1 MTVENRPLLSWAR
14 RQEIRVGAVIA
25 VALAIGFVVWLVA
38 IRDGGSSSKAN
49 VTSIAPTAA
58 TPDRLHSLAQDAGHP
73 VYWAGPASGTTYEL
87 TVTSSGRIYVRYLP
101 TGVPVGSTSA
111 RYTIVGTYPVDN
123 AYNVLNALARKTG
136 EKSFPAPR
144 GGFAVYADTSPTNIY
159 LAYPDQKNVQIEVYD
174 PSPKRARDLI
184 MSGHIASV
192 P

>member
-1 MTVENRPLLSWAR
+1 MVTVEHRPIPPWAR

-38 IRDGGSSSKAN
+38 IRDGGSSKQK
-49 VTSIAPTAA
+49 VTSTPATAA
-58 TPDRLHSLAQDAGHP
+58 SPDRLHALGENVGHP

-87 TVTSSGRIYVRYLP
+87 TVTSSRRIFVRYLP

-111 RYTIVGTYPVDN
+111 RYTIVGTYPVQN
-123 AYNVLNALARKTG
+123 AYNVLNELARKSG
-136 EKSFPAPR
+136 ESSFPAPH
-144 GGFAVYADTSPTNIY
+144 GGFAVYAEASPTNIY
-159 LAYPDQKNVQIEVYD
+159 LAYPDEKNVQIEVYD

-184 MSGHIASV
+184 TSGRIAPV